1 MILLS
6 NNLSIN
12 LSINLLTCPR
22 SYIRKTLSI
31 NCHVDLLHFD
41 IASHGLHEFIL
52 LMKKKKMLLLFLLVM
67 KESYSNIYI
76 YNGTSI
82 YLAMLQFMPSD
93 LVLFVCSVIG
103 TI

>member
-1 MILLS
+1 MIMLS
-6 NNLSIN
+6 PF
-12 LSINLLTCPR
+12 TCPR

-41 IASHGLHEFIL
+41 IASHGLYEFIL

-67 KESYSNIYI
+67 KESCSNIYI

-82 YLAMLQFMPSD
+82 YHAA
-93 LVLFVCSVIG
+93 IHA
-103 TI
+103 I